1 MCKRQ
6 LAAQEILVGGKRYSQ
21 VGVFEAGES
30 VLEHKGHRAGEE
42 QQRHIG
48 QRELYITV
56 LTRGFKSQRCVCKLE
71 H

>member
-6 LAAQEILVGGKRYSQ
+6 LADQEILVGGKRYSQ

-42 QQRHIG
+42 QQRLFCPMEQKQRHIG
-48 QRELYITV
+48 QR
-56 LTRGFKSQRCVCKLE
+56 
-71 H
+71 